1 MIGVQEEDIFG
12 KCETCPATG
21 LKDTCHKSN
30 HPKERLRG
38 RFALCHPSL
47 IEAPPLFY
55 SQDGTTEGGSLA
67 ACRKRSLGAEI
78 NSGFKHSLFPFYFL
92 NKMRRYE

>member
-1 MIGVQEEDIFG
+1 MQDEDFFG

-38 RFALCHPSL
+38 RFAICHPSL
-47 IEAPPLFY
+47 SEAPPLFY
-55 SQDGTTEGGSLA
+55 SQDGTTEEAHWLPAESEVLV
-67 ACRKRSLGAEI
+67 RKSTAGLNTA
-78 NSGFKHSLFPFYFL
+78 FFL
-92 NKMRRYE
+92 SISSKK

>member
-1 MIGVQEEDIFG
+1 MIGVQEEDFFG

-30 HPKERLRG
+30 HPKERLCG
-38 RFALCHPSL
+38 RFVLCHPSL

-55 SQDGTTEGGSLA
+55 SQDGTTE
-67 ACRKRSLGAEI
+67 E
-78 NSGFKHSLFPFYFL
+78 HSCYKVNCVYIEVFAMCIKKAPLV
-92 NKMRRYE
+92 R